1 MVRWKKIR
9 FKFLSGLSATN
20 LLQLLIEMT
29 MKVHIKY
36 LNEIKNILRFRLYSG
51 REDLEMA
58 SMFPGDM
65 DNLVKII

>member
-1 MVRWKKIR
+1 
-9 FKFLSGLSATN
+9 
-20 LLQLLIEMT
+20 
-29 MKVHIKY
+29 MKLKD
-36 LNEIKNILRFRLYSG
+36 ILRFRLYSG